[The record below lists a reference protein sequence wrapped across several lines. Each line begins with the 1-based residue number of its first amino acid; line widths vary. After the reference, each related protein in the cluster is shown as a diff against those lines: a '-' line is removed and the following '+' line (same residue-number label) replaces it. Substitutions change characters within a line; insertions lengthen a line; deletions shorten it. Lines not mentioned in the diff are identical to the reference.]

1 MQHQLGCLSLGFLIL
16 VAPAASSTGLK
27 GRYAPGHDDHGPH
40 ENRPMPE
47 GVKTNLHLNGNPS
60 NGKLAGKKSPL
71 LRVERHGL
79 AEAHKHKDFTADS
92 TTNVKNDPA
101 ALGSAMFFQ
110 MGSSQNPEHKV
121 EKATEDDSASAIKVT
136 KVTKTRLMRREPRI
150 RSAGKDKDNALLA
163 WAKDFFAVGASG
175 ASDDLNAADT
185 LGENDVEANF
195 GADTEGVWLLVCLAS
210 LLFFSCLMMYLS
222 RFLCPL
228 SSCMAP
234 LRPKTKVDEAEIN
247 GGGKIDIA
255 DKEIKSDVPE
265 PEPELMSFESV
276 VESARAAEEKSL
288 EKAAVGGV
296 QELLSAVTCQPAERF
311 DKCVDSSA
319 IVADAI
325 DSTQQAG
332 NGIVGE
338 HVLAISALTEEILE
352 RLEDE
357 NSGGY
362 DCVLSRPLSFSQ
374 VVRLEATVLQSETS
388 DILAPLSLQMCV
400 LYQVTVSRPLH
411 AGMPSVPV
419 AFSSMNTAFQ
429 VAPCLQPELRVAVEG
444 ADVMLFD
451 TVVGAFS
458 YKGPFVA
465 AAGHLQDYILTHRNT
480 VPSGRW
486 QTSSALRT
494 DSTPLEFK
502 ECALLVGSR
511 VTIVGELARGAGGS
525 LVLNAACLDLPEL
538 RESPRVLV
546 SDNYNLFRT

>member
-1 MQHQLGCLSLGFLIL
+1 M
-16 VAPAASSTGLK
+16 T
-27 GRYAPGHDDHGPH
+27 
-40 ENRPMPE
+40 
-47 GVKTNLHLNGNPS
+47 
-60 NGKLAGKKSPL
+60 
-71 LRVERHGL
+71 
-79 AEAHKHKDFTADS
+79 
-92 TTNVKNDPA
+92 
-101 ALGSAMFFQ
+101 
-110 MGSSQNPEHKV
+110 KV
-121 EKATEDDSASAIKVT
+121 E
-136 KVTKTRLMRREPRI
+136 P
-150 RSAGKDKDNALLA
+150 KD
-163 WAKDFFAVGASG
+163 
-175 ASDDLNAADT
+175 AAEKY
-185 LGENDVEANF
+185 G
-195 GADTEGVWLLVCLAS
+195 GS
-210 LLFFSCLMMYLS
+210 
-222 RFLCPL
+222 
-228 SSCMAP
+228 
-234 LRPKTKVDEAEIN
+234 KVDIVE
-247 GGGKIDIA
+247 
-255 DKEIKSDVPE
+255 KEIRSDVPE
-265 PEPELMSFESV
+265 PEPEMMSFESV

-288 EKAAVGGV
+288 EMAAVGGV
-296 QELLSAVTCQPAERF
+296 EELLSAVTTNVLVSHQSSGQPSEKF
-311 DKCVDSSA
+311 DKCCDSSA
-319 IVADAI
+319 VVADSI
-325 DSTQQAG
+325 DLMQQAG

-357 NSGGY
+357 NAGGY

-374 VVRLEATVLQSETS
+374 VVRLEATVLQSEAS

-429 VAPCLQPELRVAVEG
+429 VAPCLQPDVRVAVEG

-465 AAGHLQDYILTHRNT
+465 AAGHLQDYILTHRST
-480 VPSGRW
+480 VPNGRW

-546 SDNYNLFRT
+546 SDSHDLFPHSEHEQQ